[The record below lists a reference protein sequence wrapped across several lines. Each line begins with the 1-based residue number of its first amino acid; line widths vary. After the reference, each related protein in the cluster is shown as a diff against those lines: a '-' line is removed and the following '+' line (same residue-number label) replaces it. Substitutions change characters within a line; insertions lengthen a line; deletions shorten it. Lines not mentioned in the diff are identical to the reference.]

1 MDSALQKLEKYT
13 SLLDV
18 SPYYAMALI
27 LHPAHRTR
35 WIQNYWEKERAE
47 KAIRFAQH
55 LWEKHRDK
63 PLLYA
68 SIINEPIQLSQRS
81 RTKGKE
87 QKEKQNQNAFQR
99 IKEQRN
105 QSSRPKSLDEYEDFC
120 IETSYD
126 PGILPLQWW
135 LQDIQ
140 KKRFPKLS
148 ILAIEI
154 FSIPAMSAEPE
165 RIFSGGR
172 RTIRWDRASLSI
184 ETLEMLECQKDWMK
198 RKFPINIIE

>member
-1 MDSALQKLEKYT
+1 MLTRMNSALQKLEKYI
-13 SLLDV
+13 SLLDS

-27 LHPAHRTR
+27 LHPARRTR
-35 WIQNYWEKERAE
+35 WIQNNWEKERAD

-55 LWEKHRDK
+55 LWERHRDK

-68 SIINEPIQLSQRS
+68 SVTNEPIQLAQRA
-81 RTKGKE
+81 RTKEKE
-87 QKEKQNQNAFQR
+87 QKEKQSQNAFQR

-120 IETSYD
+120 VETSYD
-126 PGILPLQWW
+126 PDIPPLQWW
-135 LQDIQ
+135 LQDQ
-140 KKRFPKLS
+140 QQKRFPRLS
-148 ILAIEI
+148 ILAIEV

-172 RTIRWDRASLSI
+172 CTMR
-184 ETLEMLECQKDWMK
+184 
-198 RKFPINIIE
+198 